1 MPSRGDI
8 DSGGPGHHVGDE
20 VHVYTCTRVRHAQR
34 AAHHRTCTARGL
46 CACVCGPCVAAAR
59 AQLQTFATK
68 PMKLRMLSLISII
81 EAAGTGAMACRSR
94 RSLPAR
100 TYRYRYPG
108 TMCMVR
114 PRAARDRAEE
124 LNNKYDRGRRQ
135 AKA

>member
-8 DSGGPGHHVGDE
+8 DSGGPGHVHHVGDE
-20 VHVYTCTRVRHAQR
+20 VHVYTCTRVRQR
-34 AAHHRTCTARGL
+34 AAHHVHRTCTARGL

-68 PMKLRMLSLISII
+68 PTKLRMLSLISII

-108 TMCMVR
+108 TMVR